1 MPDLI
6 ARALMWLFSLL
17 PAGRGTHRRERPLPT
32 GESPVIPA
40 SEPEPTDEAEHSGV
54 ILMDDES
61 LLVPWYVVL
70 AESAVWLERRQ
81 AELRERDDK
90 RRAQR
95 ARRVQA
101 LIDGA
106 GIEVHG
112 RVYRWPEALAAAG

>member
-1 MPDLI
+1 VFDLI
-6 ARALMWLFSLL
+6 ARALMWLRSLL
-17 PAGRGTHRRERPLPT
+17 RAGCGKHRRRRPLVVGESQVMLAPALT
-32 GESPVIPA
+32 GEA
-40 SEPEPTDEAEHSGV
+40 DDSGV

-70 AESAVWLERRQ
+70 AESAAWLERRQ
-81 AELRERDDK
+81 GEQREREET

-95 ARRVQA
+95 ARRVEA

-112 RVYRWPEALAAAG
+112 RVYRWPEPLAAAG